1 MVETLD
7 HQYTYIPDIPM
18 QQASTVGYVN
28 VVMEQT
34 EAPHDK
40 HVNGGTGLAV
50 ARHPEDH
57 QYENVGGNYPRLY
70 STPIQETNFDQ

>member
-7 HQYTYIPDIPM
+7 HQYTYIPEVPL
-18 QQASTVGYVN
+18 QQLPPVGYVN
-28 VVMEQT
+28 TGMEQT
-34 EAPHDK
+34 EAPHDD
-40 HVNGGTGLAV
+40 HVNRGTVLAV

-57 QYENVGGNYPRLY
+57 QYENIGGNYPRMY